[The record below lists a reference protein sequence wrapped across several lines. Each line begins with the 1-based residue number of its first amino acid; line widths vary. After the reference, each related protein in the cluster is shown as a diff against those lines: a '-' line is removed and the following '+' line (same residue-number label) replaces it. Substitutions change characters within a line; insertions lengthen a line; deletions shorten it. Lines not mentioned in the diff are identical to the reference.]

1 MKIFGFFYSEKI
13 IFHKNKKNSII
24 VQQEKELAIYTTRDD
39 NGRIFGTRQSH
50 PDPVYLFFS
59 ILQLVSFKKLNKAG
73 RRWENSQTRIVY
85 ILFLFLFLN
94 FNFFIFVFYF
104 YYIKISIFHNNKNIM
119 NFYKLF
125 IKKHYN
131 NNYYLY

>member
-1 MKIFGFFYSEKI
+1 MKIFGFFYLEKV

-24 VQQEKELAIYTTRDD
+24 VQQEEKLTIYTTKDD
-39 NGRIFGTRQSH
+39 NGRFWDGAIPSRPGSFIFFNSQT
-50 PDPVYLFFS
+50 
-59 ILQLVSFKKLNKAG
+59 VSFKKLNRRG
-73 RRWENSQTRIVY
+73 RRWENYQTRPVY

-94 FNFFIFVFYF
+94 FNFFIFSFF
-104 YYIKISIFHNNKNIM
+104 YYIKINIFHKNKNIM

-131 NNYYLY
+131 NNNYLY